1 MHSARPDR
9 SVVNVHGMHYLRISS
24 ALCYH
29 GCMPPKT
36 HADKLLRLAAK
47 QPALSARELS
57 AAGIPARTV
66 SRIAARGQV
75 RRVGRGLY
83 TWADGSP
90 SVHQS
95 AIEVTKLAPKAVVCL
110 LSALEVHGIGVQAPF
125 EVWIALPAGTHAPK
139 GTQVALRVTRLSGA
153 AFTEGIETV
162 VLDGA
167 PVRVYSLAKTIT
179 DCFKLRSKVGL
190 DVALEA
196 LREAWQQHKV
206 TMDDL
211 WRYATVNRMTNV
223 MRPYLEAM
231 TG

>member
-1 MHSARPDR
+1 MA
-9 SVVNVHGMHYLRISS
+9 V
-24 ALCYH
+24 
-29 GCMPPKT
+29 
-36 HADKLLRLAAK
+36 
-47 QPALSARELS
+47 
-57 AAGIPARTV
+57 
-66 SRIAARGQV
+66 RGQV

-83 TWADGSP
+83 TSADGTP

-95 AIEVTKLAPKAVVCL
+95 AIEVTRQAPKAVVCL
-110 LSALEVHGIGVQAPF
+110 LSALEIHGIGVQSPF

-139 GTQVALRVTRLSGA
+139 STEAALRVTRLSGA

-167 PVRVYSLAKTIT
+167 PVRVYTLAKTIT

-196 LREAWQQHKV
+196 LREAWQQRKV

-211 WRYATVNRMTNV
+211 WRYSKRTTSCLPSAPSTSSTGSSSSSTSSPWSSTRVTVFRAINAKRRSLSLSFRLSLAV
-223 MRPYLEAM
+223 SAAARRK
-231 TG
+231 